1 MSMANARVNRMFE
14 QFSSGYYFGRVYVE
28 PYGGDRPVM
37 QREQHERVNEQMYAT
52 GDGVERLDHPLVMK
66 LENRHMAVHA
76 DDSVP
81 EGTLAVP
88 SEALEAAGVENP
100 PTLSEVLLAKK
111 DVAARILAL
120 EDAPV

>member
-1 MSMANARVNRMFE
+1 MANASVNRMFE

-88 SEALEAAGVENP
+88 DDLLGERIRNP
-100 PTLSEVLLAKK
+100 PDLREVFLATP
-111 DVAARILAL
+111 DRAEQLARMGALAGF
-120 EDAPV
+120 